1 MEEVQYDECPDSA
14 FVRFLYR
21 EAILPLYWRAMKSL
35 RRVLVV
41 ILWIAALSVVI
52 AWFAASSLMAPSQH
66 KVNAPPRDLPC
77 EVVHFASA
85 SGSEIQGWFVPTPEA
100 RKAVLLLHGS
110 GGDRTSMLSYARFL
124 RKAGYACLM
133 IDFRCHGESLGNQR
147 TFGWSE
153 SKDAIA
159 SVAWLRKQ
167 IPGAKVAVIG
177 TSLGGAS
184 ALLAKEDLHADA
196 VVAQSVYGDLRAAI
210 WNRLD
215 MRVGAVVADA
225 ISCLL
230 TCQVPMRKGLNV
242 DEVSPIKAAAHCTC
256 PLFVIHGTEDHHAH
270 LDEGRRIFD
279 ACPNAQKEWWEIK
292 GAAHVDLWTFAG
304 AEYEKRVL
312 AFLNKT
318 ML

>member
-1 MEEVQYDECPDSA
+1 
-14 FVRFLYR
+14 
-21 EAILPLYWRAMKSL
+21 MKWL
-35 RRVLVV
+35 RRALVV
-41 ILWIAALSVVI
+41 LAVIAAAII
-52 AWFAASSLMAPSQH
+52 AAAWVTASSLMAPSQH
-66 KVNAPPRDLPC
+66 KVNAPPKDLPC
-77 EVVHFASA
+77 EPVHFASA

-110 GGDRTSMLSYARFL
+110 GGDRTSMLSYGRFL

-133 IDFRCHGESLGNQR
+133 IDFRGHGESLGAPR

-215 MRVGAVVADA
+215 MRAGPVAADA
-225 ISCLL
+225 LSCLL
-230 TCQVPMRKGLNV
+230 TCQVPTRMGLNV
-242 DEVSPIKAAAHCTC
+242 DEVSPIKAATHCTC

-270 LDEGRRIFD
+270 LNEGRSIFD

-304 AEYEKRVL
+304 EEYEKRVL
-312 AFLNKT
+312 AFLNKA
-318 ML
+318 MP